1 MDKTARLIIL
11 QNLRDKITELTDEKE
26 WRTLS
31 DWFDKNYKK
40 VGTHLNEKFENGNY
54 QYTVTNEAY
63 NDIHTAFG
71 ELIDSI
77 DQMINLVERDRA

>member
-1 MDKTARLIIL
+1 MQRNFEKEKQPGDVDCVAWFQSKLAL
-11 QNLRDKITELTDEKE
+11 LRDV
-26 WRTLS
+26 
-31 DWFDKNYKK
+31 KNA
-40 VGTHLNEKFENGNY
+40 
-54 QYTVTNEAY
+54 NEAY

>member
-1 MDKTARLIIL
+1 MEKTARLVIL

-26 WRTLS
+26 WHTQS

-63 NDIHTAFG
+63 NDVHIAFD
-71 ELIDSI
+71 ELIKCV